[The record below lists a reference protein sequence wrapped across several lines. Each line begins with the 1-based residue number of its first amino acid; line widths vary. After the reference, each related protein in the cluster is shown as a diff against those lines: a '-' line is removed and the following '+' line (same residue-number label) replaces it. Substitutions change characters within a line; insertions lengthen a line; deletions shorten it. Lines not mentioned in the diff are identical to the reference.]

1 MERCSP
7 SKISINSCKLSHQFP
22 NIPLLFSAAHFTIAV
37 SYAMP
42 YFSVTRNNSAEFIF
56 TTFISCEKLEKLY
69 NNVTGS
75 SFRFHFLTIIGNSF
89 ITILGNYLKLFLLY
103 NWANASKSHNVV
115 TMRCA
120 FIAISSSLI

>member
-1 MERCSP
+1 MFTIENLNQFMQTFS
-7 SKISINSCKLSHQFP
+7 SIPEYSA
-22 NIPLLFSAAHFTIAV
+22 IIFSAAHFTIAV

-42 YFSVTRNNSAEFIF
+42 YFLVTPTRNNSAEFIF

-89 ITILGNYLKLFLLY
+89 ITILGNYLKT
-103 NWANASKSHNVV
+103 V
-115 TMRCA
+115 
-120 FIAISSSLI
+120 SSL